1 MRKVMDQ
8 MGRSVNVPEFPQR
21 IISIV
26 PSQTELLYDLGL
38 DNEVV
43 GITKFCIHPEDWRKS
58 KIIVGGT
65 KQVHFD
71 LIDELKPD
79 LIIGNKEENKEG
91 FIKQLSEKYPVW
103 MSDVF
108 TLDDA
113 LEMIEMI
120 GDITG
125 RSRNAEGIV
134 VDVLAA
140 FEEIKELPNKGSV
153 VYLIW
158 NDPIMAV
165 GKSAFI
171 NDMLKKAGFDNAL
184 SEHRYPELS
193 IERLIELKPDQL
205 LLSSEPFPFKEKH
218 LAYFSKA
225 LPKTKISIVDG
236 EMFSWYGSR
245 LIKSAEYFKGL

>member
-58 KIIVGGT
+58 KTIVGGT

-79 LIIGNKEENKEG
+79 LIIGNKEENEEG

-113 LEMIEMI
+113 LDMIEMI

-134 VDVLAA
+134 VDVLVA

-236 EMFSWYGSR
+236 GMFSWYGSR

>member
-1 MRKVMDQ
+1 MDQ

-79 LIIGNKEENKEG
+79 LIIGNKEENEEG

-113 LEMIEMI
+113 LDMIEMI

-236 EMFSWYGSR
+236 GMFSWYGSR

>member
-79 LIIGNKEENKEG
+79 LIIGNKEENEEG

>member
-1 MRKVMDQ
+1 MDQ

-58 KIIVGGT
+58 KTIVGGT

-79 LIIGNKEENKEG
+79 LIIGNKEENEEG

-113 LEMIEMI
+113 LDMIEMI

-236 EMFSWYGSR
+236 GMFSWYGSR

>member
-58 KIIVGGT
+58 KTIVGGT

-79 LIIGNKEENKEG
+79 LIIGNKEENEEG

-134 VDVLAA
+134 VDVLVA

-236 EMFSWYGSR
+236 GMFSWYGSR

>member
-1 MRKVMDQ
+1 MDQ

-58 KIIVGGT
+58 KTIVGGT

-79 LIIGNKEENKEG
+79 LIIGNKEENEEG

-113 LEMIEMI
+113 LDMIEMI

-134 VDVLAA
+134 VDVLVA

-236 EMFSWYGSR
+236 GMFSWYGSR

>member
-58 KIIVGGT
+58 KTIVGGT

-79 LIIGNKEENKEG
+79 LIIGNKEENEEG

>member
-58 KIIVGGT
+58 KTIVGGT

-79 LIIGNKEENKEG
+79 LIIGNKEENEEG

-113 LEMIEMI
+113 LDMIEMI

>member
-1 MRKVMDQ
+1 MDQ

-58 KIIVGGT
+58 KTIVGGT

-79 LIIGNKEENKEG
+79 LIIGNKEENEEG

-113 LEMIEMI
+113 LDMIEMI